1 MQQEVRLVMKL
12 IPFDYMCIVLISV
25 NLIVCGCGTSLSQDS
40 LRINIIAMHSID
52 DSSHLAYNENQI
64 WNRDGTDY
72 VSFNTNDVQTDM
84 LQFGSKSIIVRQH
97 RNKIIVADAYT
108 HSNYVDHVSGWS
120 KRLQCAAVVPVC
132 GTNFLFVIKGH
143 RTYHNYSR
151 IHVFNDDL
159 ICCCEKEISGRS
171 WRIMDI
177 SCEGD
182 HTSIFLKNGEN
193 DECVKIIIDHQKKSE
208 KNLL

>member
-171 WRIMDI
+171 WLI
-177 SCEGD
+177 
-182 HTSIFLKNGEN
+182 
-193 DECVKIIIDHQKKSE
+193 
-208 KNLL
+208 NLGVVY